1 MNSRVTSKAEN
12 YVEGENY
19 IYRRV
24 RDSETD
30 MLLRFDLEKGEAKFA
45 EIKSQSDPQAL
56 STTSTSDDPLKTDPL
71 NDSGICYCIY
81 TIIK

>member
-1 MNSRVTSKAEN
+1 MNSRVTSKLRITLREK
-12 YVEGENY
+12 NY

-45 EIKSQSDPQAL
+45 EIKSQSDPTGTL
-56 STTSTSDDPLKTDPL
+56 YNIDER
-71 NDSGICYCIY
+71 
-81 TIIK
+81 